1 MSLKSIAARIL
12 AALVARKTQAWA
24 SQPVET
30 QKAVFHD
37 LIKKAKLGAV
47 ITLNKILLFK
57 KSLKIQ
63 LGKPFLSKS
72 ILSAKILQDVKGP
85 KFTVLKT
92 KPKKNYT
99 RVQGHRQKYSR
110 VQLSV

>member
-1 MSLKSIAARIL
+1 MKYTIIQTSGKQFFLSTDRWYDL
-12 AALVARKTQAWA
+12 
-24 SQPVET
+24 
-30 QKAVFHD
+30 D
-37 LIKKAKLGAV
+37 LIKKAKLGTV

-57 KSLKIQ
+57 KALKIQ

-85 KFTVLKT
+85 KFIVLKT

-99 RVQGHRQKYSR
+99 RVRGHRQKYSR
-110 VQLSV
+110 VQLSI